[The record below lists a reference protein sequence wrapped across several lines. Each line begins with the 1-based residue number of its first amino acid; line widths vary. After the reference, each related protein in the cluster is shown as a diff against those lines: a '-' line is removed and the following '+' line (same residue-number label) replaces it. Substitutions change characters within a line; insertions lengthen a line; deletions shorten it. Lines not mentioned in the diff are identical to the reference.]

1 MTEYSQKIT
10 RHPKPIIPFIRWAG
24 GKQKLIN
31 QLLPYLP
38 LDIPTRKYWEPFVGS
53 GSLFFSLH
61 PKEAVLSDANEHLI
75 NCYKQVRENHLLV
88 YKYLRQH
95 ANNTGKE
102 YYYKIRSLYNR
113 TGNSIA
119 QAARFI
125 YLNKTCFNGI
135 FRVNLKGEFNVP
147 YGWKEPPALP
157 SLKLLRSASKA
168 LKNATIYSDSFET
181 NIDQIT
187 TSDFIYLDPPYPPL
201 NGTSNFTHYTADRF
215 GENDQNKLAEYIKTV
230 DGKGC
235 KFMLSNADT
244 PLIRKLYSHFFI
256 IDLSVTRWITCKS
269 KKHRVSELLITN
281 YDSFIKDFER

>member
-1 MTEYSQKIT
+1 MTDNSQKIT
-10 RHPKPIIPFIRWAG
+10 THSKSIVPFIRWVG
-24 GKQKLIN
+24 GKQKILN
-31 QLLPYLP
+31 QLMPYLP

-53 GSLFFSLH
+53 GSLFFALH
-61 PKEAVLSDANEHLI
+61 PQEAVLSDANKHLI
-75 NCYKQVRENHLLV
+75 NCYKQVRDNHLLI

-102 YYYKIRSLYNR
+102 YYYKIRLLYNR
-113 TGNSIA
+113 KGDSIA

-147 YGWKEPPALP
+147 YGWKEPPVLP
-157 SLKLLRSASKA
+157 SLELLRSASKA
-168 LKNATIYSDSFET
+168 LKNVTIYSDSFEK

-187 TSDFIYLDPPYPPL
+187 PSDFIYLDPPYPPL
-201 NGTSNFTHYTADRF
+201 NGTSYFTHYTAERF
-215 GENDQNKLAEYIKTV
+215 GEKDQNKLVEYIKVV

-244 PLIRKLYSHFFI
+244 PLIRKLYSNFFI
-256 IDLSVTRWITCKS
+256 INLSVTRWITCKK

-281 YDSFIKDFER
+281 YDSFIKDIER